1 MPIIL
6 QVPLGR
12 RDCVTVFGDDYPTP
26 DGTCIRDYVY
36 IEDLAQA
43 HLMALD
49 YLAKGGESRILNLGS
64 GDGYS
69 VMEMINAARRATGRD
84 IPVKVG
90 HWQRPVLSISRRRPI
105 PT

>member
-1 MPIIL
+1 
-6 QVPLGR
+6 
-12 RDCVTVFGDDYPTP
+12 
-26 DGTCIRDYVY
+26 
-36 IEDLAQA
+36 
-43 HLMALD
+43 MALD

-90 HWQRPVLSISRRRPI
+90 PRRAGDPARLVADSALAGRVLGWRPQVTSMEDIIASAWRWHSARPQGWGN
-105 PT
+105 